1 MVLWQFKEK
10 ARDLG
15 YRNLAFT
22 SYATAKPGNN
32 RTALSFSPDM

>member
-1 MVLWQFKEK
+1 VFSNKEGGK
-10 ARDLG
+10 PLL
-15 YRNLAFT
+15 RNPAFA